1 MSGENS
7 LEWENFEKNKGRRSC
22 NVFAY
27 RTIKNILF
35 SVENY
40 QTIHFYN
47 KKSKQIWKT
56 SITRKKCVSNG
67 VQRLF
72 CAKFPL

>member
-1 MSGENS
+1 MSEENS
-7 LEWENFEKNKGRRSC
+7 LEWEDFEKNKGRRSC

-40 QTIHFYN
+40 QTIYFYN
-47 KKSKQIWKT
+47 KKSKQI
-56 SITRKKCVSNG
+56 TRTKCVSNG